1 MAGSG
6 KGIIIMGILLIA
18 AGSGAGLLAF
28 YGFIPLTFILI
39 ALILVILG
47 MLTTLGGF
55 LWGRKSSQTD
65 EIREKGLDGS
75 ARLINWWLLGKSG
88 GEMEAVEFFEFELE
102 IHLDQ
107 RSPYTVKHR
116 QLVPYEI
123 YNRFQKG
130 LTVPVKVHPEKPE
143 KVIIDWDRP

>member
-1 MAGSG
+1 MSGSG
-6 KGIIIMGILLIA
+6 KGIIILGILLIA
-18 AGSGAGLLAF
+18 VGVGLGLLAF
-28 YGFIPLTFILI
+28 YSLIPLTFILV

-47 MLTTLGGF
+47 MLTTLGGY
-55 LWGRKSSQTD
+55 LMSRKSSRVD
-65 EIREKGLDGS
+65 EIREKGLAGS
-75 ARLINWWLLGKSG
+75 ARLLNWWLLGKSG
-88 GEMEAVEFFEFELE
+88 GELEAVEFFEFELE

-130 LTVPVKVHPEKPE
+130 LTVPVKVHPDKHE